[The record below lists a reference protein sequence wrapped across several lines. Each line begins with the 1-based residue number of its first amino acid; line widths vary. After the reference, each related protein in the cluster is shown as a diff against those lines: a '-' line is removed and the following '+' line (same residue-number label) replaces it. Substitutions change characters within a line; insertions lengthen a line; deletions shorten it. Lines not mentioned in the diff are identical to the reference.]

1 MIAKRTSED
10 PGENEV
16 RSIAGVLGVFDVS
29 KSKTIKPRQT
39 RNMSID
45 SRDRD
50 EDGPSNEPDGK
61 EHEGH
66 HTKKANEEVG
76 I

>member
-1 MIAKRTSED
+1 MC
-10 PGENEV
+10 
-16 RSIAGVLGVFDVS
+16 SIADLLCLLDVS
-29 KSKTIKPRQT
+29 ESETIKPRQT

-45 SRDRD
+45 GGDGD
-50 EDGPSNEPDGK
+50 KDGPSNEPDGE

-66 HTKKANEEVG
+66 HTKEANEEVG